1 MRRKSPRGHARLEYY
16 LTEKACSEGKH
27 RTSISLEDLT
37 SVSQAY
43 SRTHSFSFLLVGIEI
58 KIFLSADTEKETQEW
73 IQLIKELVLPEPKLY
88 PSVQAGDIYGKR
100 NTKLNFILDI
110 KQFVKLPN

>member
-1 MRRKSPRGHARLEYY
+1 MRRKSPRGQPRLEYY

-37 SVSQAY
+37 SVSQAH
-43 SRTHSFSFLLVGIEI
+43 SRTHNYSFLLVGIEI
-58 KIFLSADTEKETQEW
+58 KLFLSADTEKETLEW

-88 PSVQAGDIYGKR
+88 PSVQAGDIYGE
-100 NTKLNFILDI
+100 FE
-110 KQFVKLPN
+110 

>member
-1 MRRKSPRGHARLEYY
+1 MEYY

-37 SVSQAY
+37 SVSKAH
-43 SRTHSFSFLLVGIEI
+43 SRTHDCSFLLVGIEI
-58 KIFLSADTEKETQEW
+58 KLFLSADTEKETLEW

-88 PSVQAGDIYGKR
+88 PSVQAGDIYGKFIHV
-100 NTKLNFILDI
+100 LNFGPENFFLYNDM
-110 KQFVKLPN
+110 